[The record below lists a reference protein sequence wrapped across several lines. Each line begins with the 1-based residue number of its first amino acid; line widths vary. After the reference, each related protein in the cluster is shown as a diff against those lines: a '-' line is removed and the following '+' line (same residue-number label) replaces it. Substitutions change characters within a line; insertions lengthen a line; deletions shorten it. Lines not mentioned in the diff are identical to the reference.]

1 MSSQKLYDP
10 CSGQEIFVNT
20 VDLALDLCFGC
31 GKDGV
36 GLTPESLEDAYYDAL
51 EGVDKIIID
60 PMTCKNVK
68 CITSKLVTF
77 MELHKNSPFFSFL
90 CNDSNLDYTIS
101 SGTITQGDGV
111 STIKGITLNSST
123 FCDPSSDPVNLAET
137 ILHESIHT
145 AFFAI
150 DYFLKSGKPTD
161 PTILNFYNILV
172 APAPSGFDG
181 NHHEFMAWH
190 VNETAKVLWELNGK
204 LGNETDYYG
213 LIWAGLSQGA
223 GFDPI
228 TSNLFNL
235 YLNEVM
241 NVPGNNPLSYSQ
253 NQWIQSQHQIYLNNI
268 KPYNKLKFDCP

>member
-1 MSSQKLYDP
+1 LSSQKLYDP

-145 AFFAI
+145 AFFEI
-150 DYFLKSGKPTD
+150 G
-161 PTILNFYNILV
+161 
-172 APAPSGFDG
+172 
-181 NHHEFMAWH
+181 
-190 VNETAKVLWELNGK
+190 
-204 LGNETDYYG
+204 
-213 LIWAGLSQGA
+213 
-223 GFDPI
+223 
-228 TSNLFNL
+228 
-235 YLNEVM
+235 
-241 NVPGNNPLSYSQ
+241 
-253 NQWIQSQHQIYLNNI
+253 
-268 KPYNKLKFDCP
+268 